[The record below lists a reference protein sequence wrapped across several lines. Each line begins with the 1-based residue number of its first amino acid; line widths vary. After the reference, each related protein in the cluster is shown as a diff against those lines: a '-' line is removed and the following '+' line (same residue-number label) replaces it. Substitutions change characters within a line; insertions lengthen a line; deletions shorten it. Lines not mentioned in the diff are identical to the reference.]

1 MSKAFI
7 PDESVKWEAADASIQ
22 RKVMAFNEQ
31 LMLVKVKF
39 RKGDIGSLHHHIH
52 TQISY
57 VASGVFEVEIN
68 HEKSVLKAGDV
79 FYVSPETIHGVV
91 CLEDG
96 ILIDVFNP
104 MRADFV

>member
-1 MSKAFI
+1 MSNAFI
-7 PDESVKWEAADASIQ
+7 PDDAVLWEAAGASIQ

-68 HEKSVLKAGDV
+68 DKKSILQTGDV

-91 CLEDG
+91 CLEEG